1 MRRWVGQ
8 RWRQLPEKV
17 DAVHL
22 IVLDLLGGSSK
33 EKLHVAFGR
42 WPNGVAAHRRHDI
55 VIRVEIVGI
64 LEATLAMGRRHH
76 GRDNEKTEDIDSFRG
91 MTETGL
97 ARMWCRLAMR
107 NLAR

>member
-1 MRRWVGQ
+1 MRREVGQ

-42 WPNGVAAHRRHDI
+42 WPNGIAAHRRHHI
-55 VIRVEIVGI
+55 VIRIKIVGI
-64 LEATLAMGRRHH
+64 LEATLAMGGHH
-76 GRDNEKTEDIDSFRG
+76 GRDNEKAEDIDSFRG